1 MMESFE
7 FIPAVNDVEINYT
20 DIMADL
26 SADFI
31 KVYAIFAA
39 IVLIYTL
46 MNMFV
51 FEVKDF
57 KYKED
62 VRQAFNACVLVLSL
76 FVCAVSVQYYFM

>member
-1 MMESFE
+1 MDSFD
-7 FIPAVNDVEINYT
+7 IPTSMTIDYT
-20 DIMADL
+20 DIMAEL
-26 SADFI
+26 SGQFI
-31 KVYAIFAA
+31 NVYAIFAV

-51 FEVKDF
+51 FEVKEF

-62 VRQAFNACVLVLSL
+62 IQQAFNTCVLVLSL

>member
-1 MMESFE
+1 MESFDV
-7 FIPAVNDVEINYT
+7 PASVVIDYT
-20 DIMADL
+20 DIMAEL
-26 SADFI
+26 SSKFI
-31 KVYAIFAA
+31 KVYAIFAV

-62 VRQAFNACVLVLSL
+62 VRQAFNACVLILSL
-76 FVCAVSVQYYFM
+76 FICAVSVQYYFI

>member
-1 MMESFE
+1 MESFD
-7 FIPAVNDVEINYT
+7 IPTSVTINYT
-20 DIMADL
+20 DIMAEL
-26 SADFI
+26 SGQFI
-31 KVYAIFAA
+31 NLYAIFAV

-62 VRQAFNACVLVLSL
+62 IRQAFNACVFMLSL
-76 FVCAVSVQYYFM
+76 FVCAVSVQYYFGL

>member
-1 MMESFE
+1 MESFD
-7 FIPAVNDVEINYT
+7 IPTSMTIDYT
-20 DIMADL
+20 DIMAEL
-26 SADFI
+26 SANFV
-31 KVYAIFAA
+31 KVYAIFAV

-51 FEVKDF
+51 FEGKDF

-62 VRQAFNACVLVLSL
+62 IRQALNACVLILSL

>member
-1 MMESFE
+1 MESFD
-7 FIPAVNDVEINYT
+7 IPTSVTIDYT
-20 DIMADL
+20 DIMAEL
-26 SADFI
+26 SCKFI
-31 KVYAIFAA
+31 NVYAIFAV

-62 VRQAFNACVLVLSL
+62 IRQAFNAVVLILSL
-76 FVCAVSVQYYFM
+76 FVCAVSVQYYFGL

>member
-1 MMESFE
+1 MESFDV
-7 FIPAVNDVEINYT
+7 PASIVIDYT
-20 DIMADL
+20 DIMAEL
-26 SADFI
+26 SGKFI
-31 KVYAIFAA
+31 KVNAIFAV

-62 VRQAFNACVLVLSL
+62 VRQAFNACVLILSL
-76 FVCAVSVQYYFM
+76 FICAVSVQYYFWV

>member
-1 MMESFE
+1 MESYD
-7 FIPAVNDVEINYT
+7 IPTSVTIDYT
-20 DIMADL
+20 DIMAEL
-26 SADFI
+26 SCQFT
-31 KVYAIFAA
+31 KMYAIFAV

-62 VRQAFNACVLVLSL
+62 IRQAFNACVLILSL
-76 FVCAVSVQYYFM
+76 FVCAVSVQYYFI